1 MEKETEKGR
10 EAKRK
15 GKICGF
21 DAGISPWGMAG
32 WLALAGT
39 GIRSAFRMFAMFPK
53 TSFRAI
59 PRQQS
64 RTNWEEGRSK
74 AEENNQKRRNHGE
87 REREREKSE
96 WNRREW
102 IRRGVKRRVISEVEE
117 ERRRTMRV
125 TKKWLL
131 SVLRIHPSIRYTHAH
146 TQTHTHTHTI
156 GQTARRFLV

>member
-10 EAKRK
+10 EAKKK

-39 GIRSAFRMFAMFPK
+39 GIRSAFRMFATFPK

-64 RTNWEEGRSK
+64 RTNWEEGGSE
-74 AEENNQKRRNHGE
+74 AEEKQKRRNH
-87 REREREKSE
+87 REREKWME
-96 WNRREW
+96 LQ
-102 IRRGVKRRVISEVEE
+102 RVDKE
-117 ERRRTMRV
+117 
-125 TKKWLL
+125 K
-131 SVLRIHPSIRYTHAH
+131 
-146 TQTHTHTHTI
+146 
-156 GQTARRFLV
+156 G